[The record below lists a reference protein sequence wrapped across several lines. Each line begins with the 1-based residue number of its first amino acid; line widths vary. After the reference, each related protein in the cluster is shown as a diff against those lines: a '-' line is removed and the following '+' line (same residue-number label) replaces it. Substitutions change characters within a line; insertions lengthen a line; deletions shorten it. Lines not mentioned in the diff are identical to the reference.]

1 MFVVST
7 QSYTFNNII
16 SIRMIDHPCILRQSV
31 ETDSSLIL
39 SLSLSIEAKPHTHS
53 FSIDSCL

>member
-39 SLSLSIEAKPHTHS
+39 SLSLSIEAKPHTH
-53 FSIDSCL
+53 IHLA